1 MIWCHTTQRETETA
15 KRREVVTV
23 YNSKNKKKES
33 GAQLHTAHVGTS
45 IQWPSK
51 QGLTVLIGALE
62 HQWSRHVQNR
72 VLLAYSS
79 AAQAQQ
85 RYYANQ
91 EQVCHGYC
99 ILCLQVLSS
108 HSIMQAFA
116 RQGRALLWCQVGHEN
131 TALVLTSTTE

>member
-1 MIWCHTTQRETETA
+1 MIWCHTHREKQKQQSEERWLQLTT
-15 KRREVVTV
+15 TTT
-23 YNSKNKKKES
+23 KKKKKS

-72 VLLAYSS
+72 VLLAYSG

-99 ILCLQVLSS
+99 ILCSQVLP
-108 HSIMQAFA
+108 HTQ
-116 RQGRALLWCQVGHEN
+116 
-131 TALVLTSTTE
+131 

>member
-1 MIWCHTTQRETETA
+1 MAYTSTPVMEPIEMIWCHTTQRETETA

-23 YNSKNKKKES
+23 YNSKNKKKKKS

-72 VLLAYSS
+72 VLLAYSG
-79 AAQAQQ
+79 AAQA
-85 RYYANQ
+85 
-91 EQVCHGYC
+91 
-99 ILCLQVLSS
+99 
-108 HSIMQAFA
+108 
-116 RQGRALLWCQVGHEN
+116 
-131 TALVLTSTTE
+131 